1 MGLPRPPCDDLGDDV
16 GMIAGNCLG
25 MIPQFTGISGCGYAE
40 FQRSVQVNGDT
51 AGIVNL
57 TARYGRGPFTQHQ
70 GSLGRA
76 DTSQGACKASG
87 SKLKFDIADQK
98 DRDGHST
105 IETGISNPV
114 SGKLF
119 EEDKQ
124 SMQSA
129 KNHDIT
135 SNPTSIIVGFDSR
148 STTSSEIVSQNG
160 GSACALHHE
169 PSFLALTKESG
180 SQPVGLFKA
189 RTVSPFTDILAFSQN
204 NSLPRYPEAEVDH
217 TSPKEGTGGTSE
229 CLDYRWL
236 DVENSNMAT
245 STYQVQ
251 NCGVFHVSNPVLIPR
266 ANNRNVHSSSLS
278 KVEFACLETDG
289 PLLTQKEAHAL
300 GMVQTQN
307 NSIKFIFNE
316 EVFDREQ
323 EQQMC
328 SRPKV
333 ACSPGLSLSPLGP
346 RCYSPVKLDSLSNV
360 EHRKSYLKA
369 SSLRPDTF
377 CMPENSKGEPKL
389 LKEDIVQVDQK
400 TYEAKNYM
408 CSDLVSWSPCKQACE
423 GQRMI
428 YDAPSVQIGSRF
440 STGLNGLPTKR
451 SLVGSF
457 EESLLSGRFFAG
469 KPCQKLDGFL
479 ALLSVTGGKWSPPLR
494 KLPFSVT
501 CVDGDSSLLYY
512 AVLDIGGSFNRG
524 KCKESK
530 SKKNRSVQEMQAAKS
545 QFRIP
550 VRGCVQLVLSNPE
563 MTPVHTFLCNYDLTD
578 MPFGTKTFLRYKVF
592 LVAPES
598 ASGTGNG
605 VCWSGKE
612 NSDFKSNLPS
622 VFLLGGNSYVQNEQL
637 NDMVEGVR
645 SMYNNGMELHAGDKG
660 NDLGLCTVHVSDAAE
675 GSNIT
680 GLISCHENTKNMR
693 REVSPYSAEV
703 NDELIHKTNYALH
716 EDHDPTETH
725 NPSSRDVY
733 SYSDANASDRKSGR
747 ISDIGGSAL
756 RYALQLRFLC
766 PPVKRFK
773 GMQSSGHAVSSF
785 KNLPGRS
792 VGGDLVDER
801 RFYLYNE
808 LRVVFPQRQSD
819 ADEGK
824 LQVEYDF
831 PADPKYFE
839 YSS

>member
-369 SSLRPDTF
+369 STLRPDTF

-408 CSDLVSWSPCKQACE
+408 CSEQACE

-578 MPFGTKTFLRYKVF
+578 MPFGTKTFLRHKVF
-592 LVAPES
+592 LAAPES
-598 ASGTGNG
+598 TSGTGKG
-605 VCWSGKE
+605 VCSSG
-612 NSDFKSNLPS
+612 NGHSDFKSISPS
-622 VFLLGGNSYVQNEQL
+622 LFLLGGNSCSQNEEL
-637 NDMVEGVR
+637 NGRGEEVTGVISCYENAKNVEKEANHY
-645 SMYNNGMELHAGDKG
+645 SMELKD
-660 NDLGLCTVHVSDAAE
+660 
-675 GSNIT
+675 
-680 GLISCHENTKNMR
+680 
-693 REVSPYSAEV
+693 EVIPKASHS
-703 NDELIHKTNYALH
+703 LH
-716 EDHDPTETH
+716 QDHDPIET
-725 NPSSRDVY
+725 NDPSSRAVD
-733 SYSDANASDRKSGR
+733 SCSDTNASDRKLGR
-747 ISDIGGSAL
+747 SSDIGGSAL

-766 PPVKRFK
+766 PPAKRSRK
-773 GMQSSGHAVSSF
+773 IQNSGNAVSPF
-785 KNLPGRS
+785 VNPPGRI
-792 VGGDLVDER
+792 VGSDLVDER

-824 LQVEYDF
+824 LHVEYDF

-839 YSS
+839 YNS